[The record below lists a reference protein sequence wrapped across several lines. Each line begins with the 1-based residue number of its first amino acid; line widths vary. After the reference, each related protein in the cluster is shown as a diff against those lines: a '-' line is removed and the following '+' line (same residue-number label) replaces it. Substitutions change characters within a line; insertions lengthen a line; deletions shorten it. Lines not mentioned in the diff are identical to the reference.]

1 MTGTIAKI
9 MDQGFGFIAVEG
21 QEKDL
26 FFHASELDENVD
38 FNTLKEGT
46 AVEFEMGEGPKG
58 PQAKMVKLVEA
69 AA

>member
-9 MDQGFGFIAVEG
+9 MDQGFGFITVEG

-26 FFHASELDENVD
+26 FFHASELEEGID
-38 FNTLKEGT
+38 FNSLKEGQ

-58 PQAKMVKLVEA
+58 PQAKMVKLA
-69 AA
+69 